1 MDRNRSDFVAHNS
14 LIRTVPAWQ
23 LASTCKRPSVPAKG
37 WLRRLLGL

>member
-23 LASTCKRPSVPAKG
+23 LASTCKRAAPAKG